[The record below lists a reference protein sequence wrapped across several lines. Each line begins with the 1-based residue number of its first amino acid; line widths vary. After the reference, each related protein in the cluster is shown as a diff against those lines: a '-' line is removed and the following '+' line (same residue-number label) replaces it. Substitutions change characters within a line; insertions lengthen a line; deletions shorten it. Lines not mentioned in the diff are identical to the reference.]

1 MKAILTKASD
11 FMENPKE
18 IEIDNLDEL
27 LSLIDGTERGS
38 VVINRKEPDE
48 WDPETRKLTY
58 KPLDV
63 TEIIIYDDYLE

>member
-18 IEIDNLDEL
+18 IEINNLDDL

-38 VVINRKEPDE
+38 VVINRKKADS
-48 WDPETRKLTY
+48 WDPETRKFKY
-58 KPLDV
+58 KLLDV